1 MNPFRLPGKLLVL
14 LFTFQD
20 FLLLPISS
28 PQLFHCEEQG
38 VLTPSAQSLL
48 SPRSPRPGTKLV
60 CLPRRASLPGR
71 RKKTVF
77 GLDSARTEPACPGAR
92 RLGRDGGWHR
102 VLGSERTWMR
112 PTAIPSEFQPPRL
125 PSGPSAPP
133 PYETTRF
140 PRASQD
146 ALTREM
152 ARGCSKSLP
161 PTSRK
166 PQGPGPWRTI
176 CWVVIARHN
185 RREQTDKA
193 QNTTARGA
201 PGAAVGERA
210 RGASWEIL
218 GRAGSR
224 ARAGTD
230 PPRSCRCSPAR
241 PAPPLPAGPQDLARL

>member
-1 MNPFRLPGKLLVL
+1 MSACRAAPRFRGAERKLSLA
-14 LFTFQD
+14 
-20 FLLLPISS
+20 
-28 PQLFHCEEQG
+28 
-38 VLTPSAQSLL
+38 LT
-48 SPRSPRPGTKLV
+48 
-60 CLPRRASLPGR
+60 RRAPSPLAPER
-71 RKKTVF
+71 
-77 GLDSARTEPACPGAR
+77 
-92 RLGRDGGWHR
+92 GGWEGMADGR

-185 RREQTDKA
+185 RREQTGKA

-230 PPRSCRCSPAR
+230 QPQSCRCSPAR

>member
-1 MNPFRLPGKLLVL
+1 MNPFRLPGKLFVL

-38 VLTPSAQSLL
+38 VLTPSVQSLL

-92 RLGRDGGWHR
+92 RLGKDGGWHR

-112 PTAIPSEFQPPRL
+112 PTAIPSEFQPPGL

-166 PQGPGPWRTI
+166 PQGPGP
-176 CWVVIARHN
+176 
-185 RREQTDKA
+185 
-193 QNTTARGA
+193 
-201 PGAAVGERA
+201 
-210 RGASWEIL
+210 
-218 GRAGSR
+218 
-224 ARAGTD
+224 
-230 PPRSCRCSPAR
+230 
-241 PAPPLPAGPQDLARL
+241 

>member
-1 MNPFRLPGKLLVL
+1 M
-14 LFTFQD
+14 
-20 FLLLPISS
+20 
-28 PQLFHCEEQG
+28 
-38 VLTPSAQSLL
+38 AQSA
-48 SPRSPRPGTKLV
+48 
-60 CLPRRASLPGR
+60 RRTAHLDAPHRDPLRAPATPGR
-71 RKKTVF
+71 
-77 GLDSARTEPACPGAR
+77 
-92 RLGRDGGWHR
+92 
-102 VLGSERTWMR
+102 
-112 PTAIPSEFQPPRL
+112 
-125 PSGPSAPP
+125 SAPP

-161 PTSRK
+161 PTRRK

-185 RREQTDKA
+185 RRGQTGKA
-193 QNTTARGA
+193 QDSTARGA

-230 PPRSCRCSPAR
+230 PPRPCRYSPAR
-241 PAPPLPAGPQDLARL
+241 PAPPLPAGPQDFARLWSGVRLFNSAQQPRTSSRTSSRPTHSLSAVSNHS